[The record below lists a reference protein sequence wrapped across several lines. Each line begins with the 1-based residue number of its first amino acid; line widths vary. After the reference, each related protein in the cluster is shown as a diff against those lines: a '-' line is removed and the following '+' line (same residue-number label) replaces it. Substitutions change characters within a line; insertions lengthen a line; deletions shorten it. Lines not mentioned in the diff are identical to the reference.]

1 MKGVFQMKLNPY
13 KALAATVVIH
23 FFIMFALTYSGVY
36 KFEHIYP
43 NLNRFYMAVIM
54 VAPMVILMMI
64 FMGHMFQ
71 NKKLNIGLYSLSVFV
86 FIAGFFAL
94 RSQAF
99 VGNDQFLS
107 SMIPHHS
114 IAIKTCERAD
124 ITDPEIKQLCDEI
137 VKAQREEIAQMEDI
151 KKRLDQ

>member
-1 MKGVFQMKLNPY
+1 
-13 KALAATVVIH
+13 
-23 FFIMFALTYSGVY
+23 
-36 KFEHIYP
+36 
-43 NLNRFYMAVIM
+43 MAV
-54 VAPMVILMMI
+54 
-64 FMGHMFQ
+64 
-71 NKKLNIGLYSLSVFV
+71 KLVTLDASVQFK
-86 FIAGFFAL
+86 FFAL

-124 ITDPEIKQLCDEI
+124 ITELEIKQLCDEI